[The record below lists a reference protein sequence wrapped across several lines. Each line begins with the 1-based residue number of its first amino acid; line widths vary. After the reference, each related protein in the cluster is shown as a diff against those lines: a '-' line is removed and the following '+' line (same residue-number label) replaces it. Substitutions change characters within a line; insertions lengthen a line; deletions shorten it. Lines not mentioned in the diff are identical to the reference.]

1 MNKANIEGLINLE
14 IELAKSILELKE
26 EHETTVLEKRENLLT
41 NLELVISK
49 KKGKK

>member
-1 MNKANIEGLINLE
+1 MKELLDLE
-14 IELAKSILELKE
+14 IKLAKSILKLKE
-26 EHETTVLEKRENLLT
+26 VHETPVIDEWENILN